1 MRSTTLLAHLWRV
14 SILAVALLALPQLAS
29 AQLPLETK
37 SLKIQATTGTDAVTM
52 TASTVSA
59 PYTLNFPAAIGTPGG
74 MLYVRTSAT
83 GTAQLAFATATG
95 IANGWSPIWDG
106 TDIVWVDP
114 NSATNPN
121 WSRAGNAI
129 STEGLLG
136 TTTAGGSIKVITG
149 ASQERMLIG
158 ATGAISINTNAT
170 EGGATTTIGRAAGH
184 TTVVDGTFDVNGAT
198 TIDGAT
204 IGITGATTIVG
215 AVTVNNNENNA
226 VTINGGTSTGAVTIG
241 GTGAQTVDIATGAAA
256 KTVSIGS
263 TNTTSA
269 TNINAGS
276 GEINIT
282 GNIDVA
288 AGGLLKFADAPGT
301 SGDVLVS
308 QGTTSSPQWQNL
320 NQALGIRDAGKV
332 SVTNATSVTVTG
344 VTGLTAPD
352 AIILTIEGAS
362 GVAASVFSRDVV
374 AGSFVVRFS
383 GEYNGELNYLV
394 IKPY

>member
-1 MRSTTLLAHLWRV
+1 MRSTTLLAHIGRAC
-14 SILAVALLALPQLAS
+14 ILAIAIMALPQLAS

-37 SLKIQATTGTDAVTM
+37 SLKIQAQTGTNAVTL
-52 TASTVSA
+52 TTPTSVT
-59 PYTLNFPAAIGTPGG
+59 PYTLTLPGVG
-74 MLYVRTSAT
+74 STRGSFLYANTTDGGLTWTNSPT
-83 GTAQLAFATATG
+83 ATATT
-95 IANGWSPIWDG
+95 IFWDNTAG
-106 TDIVWVDP
+106 EIKWVDP
-114 NSATNPN
+114 NDANNPN
-121 WSRAGNAI
+121 WSRTGNAVGGI
-129 STEGLLG
+129 LG
-136 TTTAGGSIKVITG
+136 TTAANQGIDFVTAGATNIRMSIAADG
-149 ASQERMLIG
+149 AIG
-158 ATGAISINTNAT
+158 INNAATGA
-170 EGGATTTIGRAAGH
+170 GATTTIGRAAGH

-288 AGGLLKFADAPGT
+288 AGGLLKFADAPGST
-301 SGDVLVS
+301 GDVLVS

-332 SVTNATSVTVTG
+332 SVTNATTVTVTG

>member
-74 MLYVRTSAT
+74 MLYVKTSAT

-106 TDIVWVDP
+106 TDVVWVDP

-158 ATGAISINTNAT
+158 ATGAISINTSAT

-204 IGITGATTIVG
+204 IGITGVTTVTGATTIVG
-215 AVTVNNNENNA
+215 ATD
-226 VTINGGTSTGAVTIG
+226 IN
-241 GTGAQTVDIATGAAA
+241 ATGTA
-256 KTVSIGS
+256 
-263 TNTTSA
+263 A
-269 TNINAGS
+269 TNINTGAAGTTTIGS
-276 GEINIT
+276 TGGTITTIGSLGHTGTSSFT
-282 GNIDVA
+282 GNVTLASTASSLVA
-288 AGGLLKFADAPGT
+288 RNSDGT
-301 SGDVLVS
+301 AASDGVDGNVLVS
-308 QGTTSSPQWQNL
+308 AGPNVTPRWKNL
-320 NQALGIRDAGKV
+320 NDAIGIRAAGNV
-332 SVTNATSVTVTG
+332 SVTVAANATAVINVPNLASTDAILITLQGSGSTVVATVTNR
-344 VTGLTAPD
+344 TD
-352 AIILTIEGAS
+352 GA
-362 GVAASVFSRDVV
+362 
-374 AGSFVVRFS
+374 AGSFIATFS
-383 GEYNGELNYLV
+383 GSYVGVVNYLV
-394 IKPY
+394 IKTL

>member
-1 MRSTTLLAHLWRV
+1 MRSTTLLAHIGRAC
-14 SILAVALLALPQLAS
+14 ILAIAIMALPQLAS

-37 SLKIQATTGTDAVTM
+37 SLKIQAQTGTNAVTL
-52 TASTVSA
+52 TTPNAVT
-59 PYTLNFPAAIGTPGG
+59 PYTLTLPGAGTPGTG
-74 MLYVRTSAT
+74 AFMYALTTDGGLAWTNAPTAAQTTLY
-83 GTAQLAFATATG
+83 
-95 IANGWSPIWDG
+95 WDG
-106 TDIVWVDP
+106 TNVQWVDP
-114 NSATNPN
+114 NSAFNPN
-121 WSRAGNAI
+121 WSLTGNALANDN
-129 STEGLLG
+129 SKLG
-136 TTTAGGSIKVITG
+136 TTTAFNVSLVTNNVTRILLDKAGDVTING
-149 ASQERMLIG
+149 A
-158 ATGAISINTNAT
+158 ATGN
-170 EGGATTTIGRAAGH
+170 TTIGSFAGNDVAIGNSTGDVGITGT
-184 TTVVDGTFDVNGAT
+184 TTV
-198 TIDGAT
+198 
-204 IGITGATTIVG
+204 TGATTIVG

-288 AGGLLKFADAPGT
+288 AGGLLKFVDAPGT

-332 SVTNATSVTVTG
+332 SVTNATTVTVTG